1 MFGHHWLL
9 LLQDA
14 AQRALDFGLGQYADP
29 IFLGDYPDSV
39 KQRTSIPPL
48 TDVEKA
54 ALKGSVDWFALN
66 HYTSYYVK
74 DDPTGASGPH
84 GYTTSYYS
92 ASGEPLGAQ
101 AESVW
106 LYVYPPGL
114 RWELQSAVH
123 ALLGE
128 HCKGIAESCV
138 QLGTGLTNEGMRSER

>member
-1 MFGHHWLL
+1 MPDQHNGKLFALAIMCLL
-9 LLQDA
+9 LIQDA

-48 TDVEKA
+48 TDAEKA

-74 DDPTGASGPH
+74 DDPTGSSGPH
-84 GYTTSYYS
+84 GYTTTYYS

-114 RWELQSAVH
+114 R
-123 ALLGE
+123 
-128 HCKGIAESCV
+128 
-138 QLGTGLTNEGMRSER
+138 